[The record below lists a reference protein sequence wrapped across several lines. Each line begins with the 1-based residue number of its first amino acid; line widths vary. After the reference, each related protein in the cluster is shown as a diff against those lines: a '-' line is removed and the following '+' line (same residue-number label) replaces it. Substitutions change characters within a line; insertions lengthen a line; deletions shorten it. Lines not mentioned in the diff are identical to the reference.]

1 MCRSFRAVS
10 LLLVGCGPAM
20 RIILTIPLCCPP
32 TVPSTGIMCAGLTP
46 CAPRFNLIT
55 CKERKLLFLR
65 LRSGDNYNPS
75 YSFMLS
81 SDGSSAWTVFRVAAP
96 CAPRFNLI
104 TCKERKL
111 LFLRLRSGDEASP
124 NGSILLSSDGSVGW
138 NSVCWS
144 YAVRPVLHRK
154 FAKSGNFYFYGCGPA
169 LTVTPL
175 LQVCCPP
182 TVPSTGTG
190 FLLPSPCA
198 PRFIFYSLQKVFKA
212 RHICRTL

>member
-32 TVPSTGIMCAGLTP
+32 TVPSTGIMCAGLT
-46 CAPRFNLIT
+46 
-55 CKERKLLFLR
+55 
-65 LRSGDNYNPS
+65 
-75 YSFMLS
+75 
-81 SDGSSAWTVFRVAAP
+81 P

-182 TVPSTGTG
+182 TVPLNGSG
-190 FLLPSPCA
+190 FTSPAPCA

>member
-1 MCRSFRAVS
+1 
-10 LLLVGCGPAM
+10 M

-32 TVPSTGIMCAGLTP
+32 TVRSTGIMCAGLTP

-65 LRSGDNYNPS
+65 LRSGIGNDPMDSDVLSFGGS
-75 YSFMLS
+75 YE
-81 SDGSSAWTVFRVAAP
+81 W
-96 CAPRFNLI
+96 RFVN
-104 TCKERKL
+104 E
-111 LFLRLRSGDEASP
+111 FL
-124 NGSILLSSDGSVGW
+124 
-138 NSVCWS
+138 
-144 YAVRPVLHRK
+144 AVRPVLHRK

-175 LQVCCPP
+175 LQVCCLSAVHTSGGLFTSPA
-182 TVPSTGTG
+182 
-190 FLLPSPCA
+190 PCA